1 MPTTLLQI
9 TDCHLK
15 ADKDTLFHDINPYQR
30 LAKCLDYAH
39 QQQANVANN
48 LAAIL
53 LTGDLVQD
61 EVASSYQQLI
71 ELINQY
77 QWQVPICL
85 LPGNHDVPEL
95 FEQAKQA
102 IGAYEQSL
110 LKINNWQIAL
120 FNSYDAEGK
129 GAGKLDEAQV
139 DNIYQ
144 LLKIHQADYLLA
156 VLHHHLTP
164 YGGFIDKYPL
174 QDSQYFYSWLFEQ
187 AKSKQNKLKA
197 VVHGHVH
204 STDCKYLAITPVF
217 GGIASSLQFVHATE
231 ELNTAQFGLSQI
243 NLFEDGRVTS
253 TAIYLND

>member
-15 ADKDTLFHDINPYQR
+15 VDKGTLFHDINPYQR
-30 LAKCLDYAH
+30 LAKCLDYAY
-39 QQQANVANN
+39 QKQANSANN
-48 LAAIL
+48 VGAIL

-61 EVASSYQQLI
+61 EVASSYQQLV
-71 ELINQY
+71 ELVNQY

-85 LPGNHDVPEL
+85 VPGNHDVPEL
-95 FEQAKQA
+95 FTEAKQA
-102 IGAYEQSL
+102 IGAHNQPL
-110 LKINNWQIAL
+110 LKIANWQIVL
-120 FNSYDAEGK
+120 FDSYAADGK
-129 GAGKLDEAQV
+129 GAGKVDEVQV

-144 LLKIHQADYLLA
+144 LLKTHQADYLLA

-174 QDSQYFYSWLFEQ
+174 QDSQYFYNWLDEQ

-197 VVHGHVH
+197 IVHGHVH

-217 GGIASSLQFVHATE
+217 AGIASCLQFVHATE
-231 ELNTAQFGLSQI
+231 ALNTKEFGLSQI
-243 NLFEDGRVTS
+243 QLFEDGRVTS